1 MITHEQITLT
11 VPRGTRQWLRDVE
24 RKTDITPEDIL
35 RLGITEVGRIVERY
49 QEAKNSKP
57 QSTQQTEK

>member
-1 MITHEQITLT
+1 

-35 RLGITEVGRIVERY
+35 RLGITEVGRFVERY